1 MDYIAEEIFKDRTP
15 NPKALPLHEFKR
27 KGSAF
32 VREYEILGGQFALS
46 VKISAAGDVSTK
58 LTEKEFGDKYT
69 LHLVPNAVGD
79 FVGKIRDAYKKILLE
94 IAEECFER
102 NAFKC
107 EQTKKI
113 ISHISKKYGDEPQ
126 FLWEKYS
133 DSAVF
138 RRKSSGKW
146 YGVLLTVGKDKLI
159 PGTSGKVE
167 ILDLRIDPSSPAAKE
182 KKYLPGYH
190 MNKSRWITVILD
202 GSVPTREIYKL
213 IDASYELAD
222 AKTSAR
228 RQH

>member
-1 MDYIAEEIFKDRTP
+1 MDYIAEEIFKDKTP
-15 NPKALPLHEFKR
+15 YSKALLLHGFKR
-27 KGSAF
+27 KGGAF
-32 VREYEILGGQFALS
+32 VREYEILGGQFVLS
-46 VKISAAGDVSTK
+46 VKISTDVSTK
-58 LTEKEFGDKYT
+58 LIEEEFGDEYT
-69 LHLVPNAVGD
+69 LHLVPNATGD
-79 FVGKIRDAYKKILLE
+79 FVGKIRDAYKKILSE

-133 DSAVF
+133 DCAVF

-167 ILDLRIDPSSPAAKE
+167 IIDLRIDPSSPAAKE
-182 KKYLPGYH
+182 KKYMPAYH
-190 MNKSRWITVILD
+190 MNKTRWITVILD
-202 GSVPTREIYKL
+202 GSVSTREIYRL

-228 RQH
+228 RQR

>member
-1 MDYIAEEIFKDRTP
+1 MDYIAEEIFKDKTP
-15 NPKALPLHEFKR
+15 DSKALLLHGFKR
-27 KGSAF
+27 KGGAF
-32 VREYEILGGQFALS
+32 AREYEILGGQFVLS
-46 VKISAAGDVSTK
+46 VKISTDVSTK
-58 LTEKEFGDKYT
+58 LTEEEFGDEYT
-69 LHLVPNAVGD
+69 LHLVPNATGD
-79 FVGKIRDAYKKILLE
+79 FVGKIRDAYKKILSE

-167 ILDLRIDPSSPAAKE
+167 IIDLRIDPSSPAAKE
-182 KKYLPGYH
+182 KKYMPAYH
-190 MNKSRWITVILD
+190 MNKTRWITVILD
-202 GSVPTREIYKL
+202 GSVSTREIYRL

-228 RQH
+228 RQR

>member
-1 MDYIAEEIFKDRTP
+1 MDYIAEEIFKDKTP
-15 NPKALPLHEFKR
+15 DSKALLLHGFKR
-27 KGSAF
+27 KGGAF
-32 VREYEILGGQFALS
+32 VREYEILGGQFVLS
-46 VKISAAGDVSTK
+46 VKISTDVSTK
-58 LTEKEFGDKYT
+58 LTEEEFGDEYT

-79 FVGKIRDAYKKILLE
+79 FVGKIRDAYKKILSE

-133 DSAVF
+133 DCAVF

-146 YGVLLTVGKDKLI
+146 YGVLLTVGKYKLI
-159 PGTSGKVE
+159 PGSCGKVE
-167 ILDLRIDPSSPAAKE
+167 IIDLRIDPSSPAAKE
-182 KKYLPGYH
+182 KKYMPAYH
-190 MNKSRWITVILD
+190 MNKTRWITVILD
-202 GSVPTREIYKL
+202 GSVSTREIYRL

-228 RQH
+228 RQR

>member
-1 MDYIAEEIFKDRTP
+1 MDYIAEKIFKDKTP
-15 NPKALPLHEFKR
+15 DSKALLLHGFKR
-27 KGSAF
+27 KGGAF
-32 VREYEILGGQFALS
+32 VREYEILGGQFVLS
-46 VKISAAGDVSTK
+46 VKISTDVSTK
-58 LTEKEFGDKYT
+58 LTEEEFGDEYT
-69 LHLVPNAVGD
+69 LHLVPNATGD
-79 FVGKIRDAYKKILLE
+79 FVGKIRDAYKKILSE

-133 DSAVF
+133 DCAVF

-213 IDASYELAD
+213 IYASYELAD
-222 AKTSAR
+222 AKPSAR

>member
-1 MDYIAEEIFKDRTP
+1 MDYIAEEIFKDKTP
-15 NPKALPLHEFKR
+15 DSKALLLHGFKR
-27 KGSAF
+27 KGGAF
-32 VREYEILGGQFALS
+32 VREYEILGGQFVLS
-46 VKISAAGDVSTK
+46 VKISTDVSTK
-58 LTEKEFGDKYT
+58 LTEEEFGDEYT
-69 LHLVPNAVGD
+69 LHLVPNATGD
-79 FVGKIRDAYKKILLE
+79 FVGKIRDAYKKILSE

-133 DSAVF
+133 DCAVF

-159 PGTSGKVE
+159 PGSCGKVK
-167 ILDLRIDPSSPAAKE
+167 IIDLRIDPSSPAAKE

-202 GSVPTREIYKL
+202 GSVSTREIYRL

-228 RQH
+228 RQR

>member
-1 MDYIAEEIFKDRTP
+1 MDYIAEEIFKDKTP
-15 NPKALPLHEFKR
+15 DSKALLLHGFKR
-27 KGSAF
+27 KGGAF
-32 VREYEILGGQFALS
+32 VREYEILGGQFVLS
-46 VKISAAGDVSTK
+46 VKISTDVSTK
-58 LTEKEFGDKYT
+58 LTEEEFGDEYT

-79 FVGKIRDAYKKILLE
+79 FVGKIRDAYKKILSE

-107 EQTKKI
+107 GQTKKI

-133 DSAVF
+133 DCAVF

-159 PGTSGKVE
+159 PGSCGKVE
-167 ILDLRIDPSSPAAKE
+167 IIDLRIDPSSPAAKE
-182 KKYLPGYH
+182 KKYMPAYH
-190 MNKSRWITVILD
+190 MNKTRWITVILD
-202 GSVPTREIYKL
+202 GSVSTREIYRL

-228 RQH
+228 RQR